1 MGKAIGSI
9 VESIQRPWDL
19 AEIATDWQ
27 GCGPFPDFSALWKI
41 QGLPFILEAEGPIL
55 AMYKV

>member
-41 QGLPFILEAEGPIL
+41 QGGSLEMAQFQ
-55 AMYKV
+55 

>member
-9 VESIQRPWDL
+9 VESIQRLWDL

-27 GCGPFPDFSALWKI
+27 GGGPFPDFSALWKV
-41 QGLPFILEAEGPIL
+41 QGGSLEMAQFQ
-55 AMYKV
+55 